1 MSWKPAVKV
10 FGESAW
16 SYNALRFD
24 SKAECEAWLRDLSA
38 RWTLVKEWQ
47 AQESNDPVNYRFT
60 DGELVEAG

>member
-10 FGESAW
+10 YGESGW
-16 SYNALRFD
+16 SYNGLRFE
-24 SKAECEAWLRDLSA
+24 SREECEAWLRDLYR

-47 AQESNDPVNYRFT
+47 AQESDDPVNYRFT